1 MVKIGNY
8 NTLPVVKSVDFGVY
22 LDGGDG
28 LEILLPSRFI
38 DRIPQVGELMDVFI
52 YTDSE
57 DRIIATTEHPY
68 AQVGEFAFLEAVS
81 VDRIGA
87 FLDWG
92 LMKDL
97 LVPFREQKVRMRAG
111 KSYPVYLYLDDA
123 SKRVVASAKVEKFM
137 GNVIPTYKIGDKVR
151 IMVYRQTPIGYAC
164 VVDNLHQGM
173 VYANEVFRHV
183 ELGECIDAYVKYVR
197 EDGKIDVTLSPGA
210 KQRTDDLSDR
220 ILEAMQANGG
230 FVKLNDKSSP
240 EEIKIAFACSKKD
253 FKKAVGHLL
262 KERKIKIEDSGLL
275 IFNDK

>member
-38 DRIPQVGELMDVFI
+38 DRIPQVGELIDVFI

-173 VYANEVFRHV
+173 VYANEVFRPV
-183 ELGECIDAYVKYVR
+183 ELGECIEAYVKYVR

-230 FVKLNDKSSP
+230 LVL
-240 EEIKIAFACSKKD
+240 
-253 FKKAVGHLL
+253 
-262 KERKIKIEDSGLL
+262 
-275 IFNDK
+275 

>member
-38 DRIPQVGELMDVFI
+38 ERPPQIGEMMEVFI

-57 DRIIATTEHPY
+57 DRLIATTEHPY
-68 AQVGEFAFLEAVS
+68 AQVGEFAYLEAVA

-97 LVPFREQKVRMRAG
+97 LVPFREQKVKMRAG
-111 KSYPVYLYLDDA
+111 KRYPVYLYLDDA
-123 SKRVVASAKVEKFM
+123 SKRVVASAKLEKFM
-137 GNVIPTYKIGDKVR
+137 GNVIPRYKHGDKVR
-151 IMVYRQTPIGYAC
+151 ILIYRNTPIGFAC

-173 VYANEVFRHV
+173 VYANEVFCPI
-183 ELGECIDAYVKYVR
+183 ELGESLDAYVKNVR
-197 EDGKIDVTLSPGA
+197 PDGKIDITLSPAA
-210 KQRTDDLSDR
+210 KQRTDDLAQR
-220 ILEAMQANGG
+220 ILEEIGANGG
-230 FVKLNDKSSP
+230 FLGMNDKTSP
-240 EEIKIAFACSKKD
+240 ENIKAVFACSKKD

-262 KERKIKIEDSGLL
+262 KEHKIAIGDIGLS
-275 IFNDK
+275 ISDGK